1 MLTESPAEGC
11 SMYKISETGM
21 RTERKT
27 IKLDI
32 LNLLGGTGSGIRMRA
47 HMEVAKRALNL

>member
-1 MLTESPAEGC
+1 
-11 SMYKISETGM
+11 MYKISETGM

-32 LNLLGGTGSGIRMRA
+32 NTEFARKVRVRYQDA
-47 HMEVAKRALNL
+47 HMEVAKGALNL